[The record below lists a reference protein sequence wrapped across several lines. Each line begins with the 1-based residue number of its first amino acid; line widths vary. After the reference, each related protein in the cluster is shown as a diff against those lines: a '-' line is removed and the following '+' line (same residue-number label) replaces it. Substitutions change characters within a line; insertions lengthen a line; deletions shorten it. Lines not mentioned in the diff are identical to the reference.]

1 MDAGLVALSIP
12 LAGIA
17 TGALAIFLS
26 HQRELAKIKA
36 QTQNNVSESVRAE
49 LDEMRRQM
57 TDLRDTTT
65 KFDISFDAAISRLED
80 RVDRVEAGQAAEP
93 ARTYGTPTSDTGTNT
108 LTQGRG

>member
-1 MDAGLVALSIP
+1 MIP

-26 HQRELAKIKA
+26 HQRGLAKIKA
-36 QTQNNVSESVRAE
+36 QSQNNVSESVRAE

-57 TDLRDTTT
+57 AELRDTTT

-80 RVDRVEAGQAAEP
+80 RVDRVEAGQAAAEP
-93 ARTYGTPTSDTGTNT
+93 SRTYGTPTADTGTNT